1 MSHEAQTIAGEIRKA
16 HLQFEAGRIE
26 IWGVATVRPN
36 DLSYRILDATV
47 HGDRLDI
54 HLASPYDTVPP
65 ISIFEPRGLKVVP
78 EGLEIASASRI
89 TWDPDDA
96 GAWDAVLRGSTADIK
111 APVSGVHQQPV
122 AGLPALFLG
131 RS

>member
-16 HLQFEAGRIE
+16 QFEAGRIE

-36 DLSYRILDATV
+36 DLSYRIVDASV
-47 HGDRLDI
+47 HGDRLDL
-54 HLASPYDTVPP
+54 HLASPYDMVPP

-89 TWDPDDA
+89 SWDPD
-96 GAWDAVLRGSTADIK
+96 GAVPWDAVLRGNTAEIK
-111 APVSGVHQQPV
+111 APFSGVHQHPITEQ
-122 AGLPALFLG
+122 PALFLG
-131 RS
+131 RI